1 MMIQLY
7 GTMGPNCQTQDVFT
21 SMLMEGM
28 AGIRLNLSHSSLE
41 NSRSTIDAY
50 SEACRSLHVP
60 MKLMIDMHGPEQRTG
75 SRETPLFLHQEEE
88 VVLANDTCCNSSS
101 EINVSPLILN
111 SLELHDH
118 VLLQDGLI
126 ELEVMQAK
134 HQICASSEAPSFQC
148 RVLRGGTLRSHQS
161 VKICGKEVYGPVLT
175 LEDLHHLD
183 LAGQAGVTAVMQPFV
198 RRGEDILAV
207 RSALQERHIQADIFA
222 KIESHEGIEHLD
234 SIIQYADVI
243 VIARGDLGNSM
254 PLWELPAI
262 QKKIAAQCIAAHR
275 PFMVV
280 TQLLHSMI
288 HSPVPTRAEVSDIYN
303 SVLDGASYL
312 MVTGETAVGQYPV
325 QVMHYLSKT
334 VEEAEKHLALN

>member
-1 MMIQLY
+1 MIQLY
-7 GTMGPNCQTQDVFT
+7 GTMGPNCQTKDVFT

-41 NSRSTIDAY
+41 KSRSTIEAY

-75 SRETPLFLHQEEE
+75 SREKPLLMQQEEE
-88 VVLANDTCCNSSS
+88 VLLTNDPCGPSSCAIS
-101 EINVSPLILN
+101 VSPLILN
-111 SLELHDH
+111 SIELHDH

-126 ELEVMQAK
+126 ELEVIQKKPRSPAG
-134 HQICASSEAPSFQC
+134 IDTLSFQC
-148 RVLRGGTLRSHQS
+148 KVLHGGILHSHQS
-161 VKICGKEVYGPVLT
+161 VKICSKEVYGPLLT
-175 LEDLHHLD
+175 QEDLHNLD
-183 LAGQAGVTAVMQPFV
+183 LARQAGVTAVMQPFV
-198 RRGEDILAV
+198 RRGEDIRAV

-222 KIESHEGIEHLD
+222 KIESREGIEHLD

-254 PLWELPAI
+254 PLWELPAA

-312 MVTGETAVGQYPV
+312 MVTGETSVGQYPV

-334 VEEAEKHLALN
+334 VEEAEKHQALI